1 MEYRGFLAGPSGGSE
16 LVPQLRHL
24 NEIGFN
30 ASLTALI
37 SKSLRKMCLTG
48 SGWANECQVPVG
60 IDGRQGR
67 QRFQPAGISPLYDR
81 EIEVFKGFGIF
92 QRETTHFQQ
101 RMDGSIH
108 FLSL

>member
-1 MEYRGFLAGPSGGSE
+1 
-16 LVPQLRHL
+16 
-24 NEIGFN
+24 
-30 ASLTALI
+30 
-37 SKSLRKMCLTG
+37 MCLTG